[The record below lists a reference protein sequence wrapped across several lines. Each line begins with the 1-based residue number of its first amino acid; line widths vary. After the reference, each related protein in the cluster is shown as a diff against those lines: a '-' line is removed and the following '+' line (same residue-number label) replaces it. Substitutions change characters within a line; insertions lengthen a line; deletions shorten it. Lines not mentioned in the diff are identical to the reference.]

1 MCAGYEAE
9 MTDPLM
15 ESTALDNYG
24 RLTQITYAD
33 GAFFSHN
40 RGNLTLKGGRGLCIH
55 RHDAFKHF

>member
-1 MCAGYEAE
+1 

-33 GAFFSHN
+33 CAFFSHN
-40 RGNLTLKGGRGLCIH
+40 RGNLTLNEGRGLCIH
-55 RHDAFKHF
+55 RHCAFKHF